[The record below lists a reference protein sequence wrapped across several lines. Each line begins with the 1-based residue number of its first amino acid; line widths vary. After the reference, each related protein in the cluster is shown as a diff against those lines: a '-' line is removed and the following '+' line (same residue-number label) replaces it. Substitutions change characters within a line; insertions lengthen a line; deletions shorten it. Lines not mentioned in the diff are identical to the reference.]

1 MKRFV
6 LSCLTPLL
14 ALFLILTSS
23 QSALLQAAE
32 EKAATPPPP
41 AKVEPKASLIELYA
55 WTAILP
61 KELIDLQARIGDYS
75 SIDSVAKNLPDLT
88 KEIKNLQWEISL
100 LKTSNDSQVMQ
111 LSTYDL
117 KLSKIKNR
125 LSKFSSPVNQAIS
138 ELSRWHKEWTKK
150 KETLAEFRKQ
160 EDQSLALVMEEKK
173 DLSKDI
179 NEALKIIEEQL
190 TPTLAIG
197 KKIGD
202 LQIQLYAIDADLKS
216 IDAEVRKNSI
226 QQTSPSMLS
235 KDFYT
240 RINLKLVRDSF
251 TSITSFIILQVNN
264 LKGNYNLIIFSVI
277 GLALIGWGIHWT
289 RHITPATSQW
299 YPFAHCPLAATIF
312 IASANSAFVGMLPL
326 QLNIPQEWERLLHI
340 FNILAVVKLLSHIIE
355 DDWKRRI
362 LSRMAF
368 FLAFTLL
375 LTAIN
380 LPQTLI
386 FIYVFYVSIIALAF
400 YVYQLRRRQAGANT
414 FVEWFHRI
422 WGVFPLLIL
431 LSGLTGY
438 DQFATFFF
446 AATLSTVV
454 AFLIIW
460 MLFRFNIGLL
470 ELICSVVPVRAIR
483 DKQEIIL
490 HSLRPIIIWLHV
502 FLQIAVIGVIWRIYP
517 TINTALVGISK
528 LGFKLGEIQISPGF
542 IMTILLVLYS
552 AVLTSRAIQS
562 LLVNEVL
569 PLYGAE
575 KGVQMS
581 IARLVHYAILTVA
594 FFIMLRVLGFK
605 LEQLTLLG
613 GALGVGIGFGLQAIV
628 NNFASGLILLFERPI
643 KVGDTIQIGS
653 EFGEV
658 KELGLRATII
668 QTFDNAEIVI
678 PNSDLVTG
686 QVTNWT
692 LANRKVRVR
701 VPVGV
706 AYGTDVNR
714 VIEILLACAQANPMV
729 LANPKPAAFFLAFG
743 ASSLDFELRAWVPEF
758 LDKTQVLSDLNTDIE
773 SEFSLNN
780 IEIPFPQTDL
790 RLRFVDEQAANT
802 LRNQSATE
810 GDADPTEQTAAKG

>member
-1 MKRFV
+1 MKRLIF
-6 LSCLTPLL
+6 SC
-14 ALFLILTSS
+14 FI
-23 QSALLQAAE
+23 ALLTLLFTLTAVPPDLLQAE
-32 EKAATPPPP
+32 EKAAPAAPP
-41 AKVEPKASLIELYA
+41 AKVEPKDSLIELYA

-61 KELIDLQARIGDYS
+61 KELIDLQTRIGNYS
-75 SIDSVAKNLPDLT
+75 SISAVAENLPDLA
-88 KEIKNLQWEISL
+88 KEVKKLQWEISL
-100 LKTSNDSQVMQ
+100 LKTSNDSQVLQ
-111 LSTYDL
+111 TSTFDL
-117 KLSKIKNR
+117 KLARIKGR

-138 ELSRWHKEWTKK
+138 ELSRWHKEWTAK

-160 EDQSLALVMEEKK
+160 EDQSLTLVMEEKK

-179 NEALKIIEEQL
+179 NEALQIIEKQL
-190 TPTLAIG
+190 APTLAIG

-202 LQIQLYAIDADLKS
+202 LQVQLYAIDADLKAL
-216 IDAEVRKNSI
+216 DAEAHKNSI

-251 TSITSFIILQVNN
+251 TSITSFMILQVNN

-277 GLALIGWGIHWT
+277 GLFLIGWGIRWT
-289 RHITPATSQW
+289 RTITPATSQW
-299 YPFAHCPLAATIF
+299 YPFAQCPLASTVF
-312 IASANSAFVGMLPL
+312 IASTNSAFAGMLPL
-326 QLNIPQEWERLLHI
+326 QLNIPQEWKSLMHI
-340 FNILAVVKLLSHIIE
+340 LTVLAVVKLLSHIIE

-362 LSRMAF
+362 FSRMAF

-375 LTAIN
+375 LVAVN

-400 YVYQLRRRQAGANT
+400 YIYQLRRRQAGDNV
-414 FVEWFHRI
+414 FHEWFHRC
-422 WGVFPLLIL
+422 WGIFQLLIL
-431 LSGLTGY
+431 LSGMTGY
-438 DQFATFFF
+438 DQFAIFFF
-446 AATLSTVV
+446 AATLSTIIS
-454 AFLIIW
+454 FLIIW

-470 ELICSVVPVRAIR
+470 ELICSVIPVSAIH

-502 FLQIAVIGVIWRIYP
+502 YLQIAVIGVIWRIYP
-517 TINTALVGISK
+517 TVDTALAGIGK
-528 LGFKLGEIQISPGF
+528 LGFKLGEIQISPAF
-542 IMTILLVLYS
+542 IMTILLVLYTS
-552 AVLTSRAIQS
+552 ILISRAIQT
-562 LLVNEVL
+562 LLVDRVL

-581 IARLVHYAILTVA
+581 IARLAHYAIMTVA

-643 KVGDTIQIGS
+643 KVGDTIQIGG

-714 VIEILLACAQANPMV
+714 VIEILLGCAQANPMV
-729 LANPKPAAFFLAFG
+729 LANPRPAAFFLAFG
-743 ASSLDFELRAWVPEF
+743 ASSLDFELRVWIPEF
-758 LDKTQVLSDLNTDIE
+758 LDKTQVLSDLNMDIE
-773 SEFSLNN
+773 AEFSLNN
-780 IEIPFPQTDL
+780 IEIPFPQSDL
-790 RLRFVDEQAANT
+790 RLRFVDEEAAKH
-802 LRNQSATE
+802 LHGRPRAAAATE
-810 GDADPTEQTAAKG
+810 AKTAMKE